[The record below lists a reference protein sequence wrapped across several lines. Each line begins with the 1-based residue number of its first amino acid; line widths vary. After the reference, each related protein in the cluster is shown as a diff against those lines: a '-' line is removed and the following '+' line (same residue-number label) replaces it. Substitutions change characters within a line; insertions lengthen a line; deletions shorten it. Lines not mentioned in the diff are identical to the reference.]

1 MKIGIIVCLLCLFA
15 TGCNKP
21 YHSSLQTPNVIR
33 QPAANK
39 LSQPINFETPNL
51 NHHTFQVITPT
62 KAPVPPSNSP
72 TPTPFRSQI
81 KSQLKLSEKRQKK
94 PKEPS
99 LPVQQTQQKKLTLV
113 QLRHKYPQVFKL
125 NGSPREK
132 KIALTFDDGPDDKYT
147 PQILDVLHRYHV
159 PATFFVVGSRSQ
171 AHPAIIKRIVKEG
184 HALGNHSYNH
194 ANPAMLTEAQFQ
206 KQIENTQ
213 LVLRQ
218 IIGFEP
224 RLIRTPYGA
233 LNEVQLHWAAEHGFV
248 IVNWDIDS
256 LDWKQ
261 LSSTQILANILN
273 HTHKGAIVLQHSAGG
288 QRQDLSGTVKA
299 LPTLIEQLKMQ
310 GYELVTVP
318 QLLHVT
324 QAK

>member
-1 MKIGIIVCLLCLFA
+1 MKIGITVCLLCLFA
-15 TGCNKP
+15 AGCNKP
-21 YHSSLQTPNVIR
+21 YHSSIQTPVPTT
-33 QPAANK
+33 QPATNK
-39 LSQPINFETPNL
+39 LSQPLNFETPNL
-51 NHHTFQVITPT
+51 THHTIRDITPT
-62 KAPVPPSNSP
+62 KAPVPTNSP
-72 TPTPFRSQI
+72 SPTPFRGQI
-81 KSQLKLSEKRQKK
+81 KSKLKLSENRQKK
-94 PKEPS
+94 SKEPS
-99 LPVQQTQQKKLTLV
+99 VPVQQTQQKKLTLV
-113 QLRHKYPQVFKL
+113 QLRNKYPQVFRL

-159 PATFFVVGSRSQ
+159 PATFFVVGYRSQ
-171 AHPAIIKRIVKEG
+171 GHPAIIKRIVKEG

-206 KQIENTQ
+206 KQIETTQ
-213 LVLRQ
+213 LILRQ

-233 LNEVQLHWAAEHGFV
+233 LNEAQLHWAAAHGFV

-256 LDWKQ
+256 QDWKQ
-261 LSSTQILANILN
+261 LSSAQVLGNILS

-299 LPTLIEQLKMQ
+299 LPALIEQLKMQ

-318 QLLHVT
+318 ELLHVN